1 MLGVLG
7 SLASRLRPRE
17 DFHRKPL
24 QPLECFRQ
32 SRTLRSSL
40 LVFYHFQIFS
50 SIKYSDFEF
59 EGKKVFEGMDPKHT
73 ELAFMKKKFF
83 QSCLKHIM

>member
-1 MLGVLG
+1 M
-7 SLASRLRPRE
+7 
-17 DFHRKPL
+17 
-24 QPLECFRQ
+24 
-32 SRTLRSSL
+32 
-40 LVFYHFQIFS
+40 FYHFQIFS